1 MNQITRTV
9 EYITAWEKKQIS
21 DFQLIQDLKGIIM
34 ELADEVIRLETEK
47 MNMIEM
53 YELEKGNCTMCE
65 ELKKKYLKGVTD
77 GI

>member
-1 MNQITRTV
+1 MNQLTRTV
-9 EYITAWEKKQIS
+9 EHITAWEKKQIS

-34 ELADEVIRLETEK
+34 ELADEIIRLETEK

-65 ELKKKYLKGVTD
+65 ELKKKYSIGAKN